1 MGMVKFG
8 EKRSDFEFRILKW
21 VQECVK
27 VGDFILLAS
36 IDKIYRQQHY
46 FLDIDYKIRAKS
58 RN

>member
-27 VGDFILLAS
+27 VGGDFMLAVCT
-36 IDKIYRQQHY
+36 I
-46 FLDIDYKIRAKS
+46 F
-58 RN
+58 N